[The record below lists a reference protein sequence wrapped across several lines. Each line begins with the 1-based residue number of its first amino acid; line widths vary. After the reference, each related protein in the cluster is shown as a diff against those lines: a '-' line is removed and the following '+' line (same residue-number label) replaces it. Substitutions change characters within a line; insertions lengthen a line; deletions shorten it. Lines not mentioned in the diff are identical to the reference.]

1 MKTALLIATVS
12 FYASAQAPGDPFTL
26 IRVVRNAYGSGP
38 DAGSLHA
45 YRTAGADVLGMKSIT
60 GASQTWMVEAHGS
73 FASIE
78 AVDQALAATAPATD
92 HGRGFPYEGIPTTN
106 LIGMY
111 RPGLS
116 YRPDEALRLLPA
128 ARYFQISIYRIRSG
142 SRFDFAELMRR
153 RKLSFDSINLD
164 RPEMGYQVI
173 SGATSGMYIF
183 LAPLQSLRT
192 LDNAW
197 AKLPVYAEEGGAKGA
212 RQGDPELE
220 ISREHLLFRVE
231 PGISAVSDAFA
242 SGAPDFWHP
251 RTK

>member
-1 MKTALLIATVS
+1 MKAALLIATVS
-12 FYASAQAPGDPFTL
+12 FYIAAQEPGAPFTL
-26 IRVVRNAYGSGP
+26 IRVIRNEYGSGM
-38 DAGSLHA
+38 DAGSLQA
-45 YRTAGADVLGMKSIT
+45 YRTAAADVLGMKSIT
-60 GASQTWMVEAHGS
+60 GPSQTWLVEAHGS

-78 AVDQALAATAPATD
+78 AIDKTLAGVMPETNNT
-92 HGRGFPYEGIPTTN
+92 GGFQYDGPSTS
-106 LIGMY
+106 LVGMY
-111 RPGLS
+111 RPSLS

-128 ARYFQISIYRIRSG
+128 ARYFQISIYRIQAG

-164 RPEMGYQVI
+164 RPEMGYQII
-173 SGATSGMYIF
+173 SGATSGMYVF

-197 AKLPVYAEEGGAKGA
+197 AKLPVYAEDGGPKGP

-251 RTK
+251 RMK